1 MTIGRGRQAYS
12 DEYAA
17 AHGRFSVIP
26 AGYIFLLEGSR
37 VLLQLRSGT
46 GYYDGWWGASAA
58 GHVDA
63 GESVVRGT
71 LREAAEEIG
80 VSVDPADLVPLTTM
94 HRTGPTSATVE
105 QRVDFFFACRSWAGE
120 PRLLE
125 TTASDLRWFEL
136 DDLPE
141 NVVHHERFVLEGVA
155 AGDLA
160 PITAFGFAPGSGR
173 DAASDAVARAVDRAD
188 AADEGISYGTAT
200 RDDIGGLIAF
210 WQVAGENDGRPV
222 DTPDA
227 VARQLE
233 RDPDALIVARAEG
246 RIVGTV
252 IAGYDGWRAHL
263 YRLAVLPSH
272 RRRGIARE
280 LMRRAEARLAAFG
293 VSRIDAMVL
302 EHNELGQSLW
312 SSLGYTQQS
321 DWRRWVRGV

>member
-1 MTIGRGRQAYS
+1 M
-12 DEYAA
+12 
-17 AHGRFSVIP
+17 
-26 AGYIFLLEGSR
+26 
-37 VLLQLRSGT
+37 
-46 GYYDGWWGASAA
+46 
-58 GHVDA
+58 
-63 GESVVRGT
+63 
-71 LREAAEEIG
+71 
-80 VSVDPADLVPLTTM
+80 
-94 HRTGPTSATVE
+94 
-105 QRVDFFFACRSWAGE
+105 
-120 PRLLE
+120 
-125 TTASDLRWFEL
+125 
-136 DDLPE
+136 
-141 NVVHHERFVLEGVA
+141 
-155 AGDLA
+155 
-160 PITAFGFAPGSGR
+160 
-173 DAASDAVARAVDRAD
+173 
-188 AADEGISYGTAT
+188 SYGTAT

>member
-1 MTIGRGRQAYS
+1 M
-12 DEYAA
+12 
-17 AHGRFSVIP
+17 
-26 AGYIFLLEGSR
+26 
-37 VLLQLRSGT
+37 
-46 GYYDGWWGASAA
+46 
-58 GHVDA
+58 
-63 GESVVRGT
+63 
-71 LREAAEEIG
+71 
-80 VSVDPADLVPLTTM
+80 
-94 HRTGPTSATVE
+94 
-105 QRVDFFFACRSWAGE
+105 
-120 PRLLE
+120 
-125 TTASDLRWFEL
+125 
-136 DDLPE
+136 
-141 NVVHHERFVLEGVA
+141 
-155 AGDLA
+155 
-160 PITAFGFAPGSGR
+160 
-173 DAASDAVARAVDRAD
+173 
-188 AADEGISYGTAT
+188 SYGTAT
-200 RDDIGGLIAF
+200 RDDIPGLIAF
-210 WQVAGENDGRPV
+210 WQVAGENDGRPI

-302 EHNELGQSLW
+302 EYNDLGQSLW